1 MSLATRGAVAAMSSF
16 RFLHA
21 ADIHLDSPLHGL
33 ARYEGVPV
41 EEVRGATRAAFDNL
55 VGLAIEERVDFVVIA
70 GDLFDGDWKDMGTGL
85 YFARAMGLLDREG
98 IPVFV
103 LAGNHDAA
111 SVITRTVPWP
121 PNVRLFGSRRPET
134 HLLEELGVAIH
145 GQSFASAAV
154 TDNLVLGYPDASEGM
169 FNLGVL
175 HTALAGREGH
185 ATYAPCDVGDLRT
198 KRYDYWALGHVH
210 GFEIVSTEPYV
221 VFPGNT
227 QGRNVREAGPKG
239 AALVEVADREVVS
252 VDSVELD
259 VIRWARLEVDCTDA
273 DPDRGRSL
281 IRDALVGLH
290 SGEAAGRPL
299 IVRLVLTGQ
308 TEYAA
313 EIRDDELALRDDC
326 RAIALAVSPDL
337 WLEKVE
343 VRLRERGSDVSS
355 EIPGDLAAIIA
366 GAASDAELAEALRE
380 DLAPFISATRASLG
394 DADGDD
400 FLREA
405 AQAGNWSKVI
415 GEAASGLQSRM
426 SAEA

>member
-1 MSLATRGAVAAMSSF
+1 MSSF

-55 VGLAIEERVDFVVIA
+55 VRLAIEERVDFVVIA

-98 IPVFV
+98 IPAFV

-134 HLLEELGVAIH
+134 HLLEQLGVAVH
-145 GQSFASAAV
+145 GQSFAMAAV
-154 TDNLVLGYPDASEGM
+154 TDNLVLGYPDAREGM

-185 ATYAPCDVGDLRT
+185 ATYAPCDVGDLRA

-227 QGRNVREAGPKG
+227 QGRNVRETGPKG
-239 AALVEVADREVVS
+239 AVLVEVADREVVS
-252 VDSVELD
+252 VQPVELD

-273 DPDRGRSL
+273 DPDRIRSL
-281 IRDALVGLH
+281 VRDALL
-290 SGEAAGRPL
+290 SAQATDAAGRAL
-299 IVRLVLTGQ
+299 IVRLVLTG
-308 TEYAA
+308 ESGHAA
-313 EIRDDELALRDDC
+313 EIRDDELVLRDDC
-326 RAIALAVSPDL
+326 RALALAVSPDL
-337 WLEKVE
+337 WLEKVQVRVRDRRSDLSNE
-343 VRLRERGSDVSS
+343 V
-355 EIPGDLAAIIA
+355 PGDLAAIIA
-366 GAASDAELAEALRE
+366 GAESDAELAEALRD
-380 DLAPFISATRASLG
+380 DLAQFISAARASLG
-394 DADGDD
+394 GAGDD
-400 FLREA
+400 DYLREA
-405 AQAGNWSKVI
+405 AEAGDWSKVVA
-415 GEAASGLQSRM
+415 EAASGLQPRL

>member
-1 MSLATRGAVAAMSSF
+1 MSSF

-55 VGLAIEERVDFVVIA
+55 IRLAIDEEVDFVVIA

-98 IPVFV
+98 IPAFV

-134 HLLEELGVAIH
+134 HVLDELGVAVH
-145 GQSFASAAV
+145 GQSFATSAV
-154 TDNLVLGYPDASEGM
+154 TDNLVLGYPDARDGM
-169 FNLGVL
+169 FNIGVL

-185 ATYAPCDVGDLRT
+185 ATYAPCDVDDLRG

-210 GFEIVSTEPYV
+210 GFEIVSTDPYV

-227 QGRNVREAGPKG
+227 QGRNVRETGPKG
-239 AALVEVADREVVS
+239 AALVEVAAREVVS
-252 VDSVELD
+252 VEPVELD
-259 VIRWARLEVDCTDA
+259 VIRWTRREVDCTDA
-273 DPDRGRSL
+273 DPDRVRTL
-281 IRDALVGLH
+281 VRDALVGAQA
-290 SGEAAGRPL
+290 EDAVGRPL
-299 IVRLVLTGQ
+299 IVRLVLTGE

-313 EIRDDELALRDDC
+313 EIRDGELALRDDC
-326 RAIALAVSPDL
+326 RALALSVSPEL
-337 WLEKVE
+337 WIEKVQ
-343 VRLRERGSDVSS
+343 VRLRARRLDIPD
-355 EIPGDLAAIIA
+355 EIPGDLAAIISE
-366 GAASDAELAEALRE
+366 AAADPELAEALRE
-380 DLAPFISATRASLG
+380 DLAPFISSARAALG
-394 DADGDD
+394 DAGDD
-400 FLREA
+400 DVLRA
-405 AQAGNWSKVI
+405 AVEGGDWGRVI
-415 GEAASGLQSRM
+415 GEAASGLQPRLST
-426 SAEA
+426 EG

>member
-1 MSLATRGAVAAMSSF
+1 MSSF

-55 VGLAIEERVDFVVIA
+55 IELAVEERVDFVVIA

-85 YFARAMGLLDREG
+85 YFARAMGLLDRAG

-134 HLLEELGVAIH
+134 HLLEELGVAVH
-145 GQSFASAAV
+145 GQSFATAAV
-154 TDNLVLGYPDASEGM
+154 TDNLVLGYPDARDGM

-185 ATYAPCDVGDLRT
+185 ASYAPCDVGDLRT

-210 GFEIVSTEPYV
+210 GFEIVSTEPYI

-227 QGRNVREAGPKG
+227 QGRNVRETGPKG

-252 VDSVELD
+252 VEPVELD
-259 VIRWARLEVDCTDA
+259 VIRWAQLEVDCTDA
-273 DPDRGRSL
+273 DPDRIRSL
-281 IRDALVGLH
+281 IRDALVGAQ
-290 SGEAAGRPL
+290 SRDAAGRPL
-299 IVRLVLTGQ
+299 IVRLVLTG
-308 TEYAA
+308 ESEHAA
-313 EIRDDELALRDDC
+313 KIRDDELALRDDC
-326 RAIALAVSPDL
+326 RALALAVSPDL
-337 WLEKVE
+337 WLEKVQA
-343 VRLRERGSDVSS
+343 RLRERRS
-355 EIPGDLAAIIA
+355 ERPSEMPGDLAAIIA
-366 GAASDAELAEALRE
+366 GAGSDAELAEALRE
-380 DLAPFISATRASLG
+380 DLAPFLSAARASLG
-394 DADGDD
+394 DAGEDD
-400 FLREA
+400 LLREA
-405 AQAGNWSKVI
+405 AQAGDWSKVI
-415 GEAASGLQSRM
+415 GQAASGLQPRL

>member
-1 MSLATRGAVAAMSSF
+1 MSSF

-55 VGLAIEERVDFVVIA
+55 VRLAIEERVDFVVIA

-98 IPVFV
+98 IPAFV

-121 PNVRLFGSRRPET
+121 PNVRLFGSRRSET
-134 HLLEELGVAIH
+134 HLLEELGVAVH
-145 GQSFASAAV
+145 GQSFAMAAV
-154 TDNLVLGYPDASEGM
+154 TDNLVPGYPDAREGM

-185 ATYAPCDVGDLRT
+185 ATYAPCDVADLRA

-227 QGRNVREAGPKG
+227 QGRNVRETGPKG

-252 VDSVELD
+252 VQPVELD

-273 DPDRGRSL
+273 DPDRLRSL
-281 IRDALVGLH
+281 VRDALLGAQARD
-290 SGEAAGRPL
+290 AAGRAL
-299 IVRLVLTGQ
+299 IVRLVLTG
-308 TEYAA
+308 ESGHAA
-313 EIRDDELALRDDC
+313 EIRGDELALRNDC
-326 RAIALAVSPDL
+326 RALALAVSPDL
-337 WLEKVE
+337 WLEKVQ
-343 VRLRERGSDVSS
+343 VRLRERRSVLSN
-355 EIPGDLAAIIA
+355 EVPGDLAAIIA
-366 GAASDAELAEALRE
+366 GAESDAELAEALRN
-380 DLAPFISATRASLG
+380 DLAQFISAARASLG
-394 DADGDD
+394 GAGGDD
-400 FLREA
+400 YLREA
-405 AQAGNWSKVI
+405 AETGDWPKVVA
-415 GEAASGLQSRM
+415 EAASGLQPRLS
-426 SAEA
+426 SEG